1 MLWELGSALAGWA
14 TWLKYRL
21 HLFNAWG
28 RDWPI
33 INMLKGKLRGLEVQD
48 GGMSLCC
55 VLRQGILLS
64 EFLSPDKSRNG
75 YN

>member
-1 MLWELGSALAGWA
+1 MLGV
-14 TWLKYRL
+14 
-21 HLFNAWG
+21 

-33 INMLKGKLRGLEVQD
+33 ISMLKGKLRGLEVQD

-55 VLRQGILLS
+55 VLRQDILLS

>member
-1 MLWELGSALAGWA
+1 MLGV
-14 TWLKYRL
+14 
-21 HLFNAWG
+21 

-33 INMLKGKLRGLEVQD
+33 ISMLKGELRDLEVQD
-48 GGMSLCC
+48 VSMSLCC

-75 YN
+75 YNKVGET

>member
-1 MLWELGSALAGWA
+1 MLGVQ
-14 TWLKYRL
+14 
-21 HLFNAWG
+21 
-28 RDWPI
+28 DWPI
-33 INMLKGKLRGLEVQD
+33 ISMLKGKLRGLEVQD

-55 VLRQGILLS
+55 VL